1 MARPADRTAA
11 DWLSNEKKT
20 RRHRERIKVGET
32 KREERNQRAA
42 IFFLRCLCAF
52 PDAPGASAIKIPRR
66 HNGHCRHCRHC
77 AGAWHPIGPLSP
89 KKNPPSLRPSVL
101 LSTLAR
107 RQTFRLKVR
116 HFGKK
121 TRRPNGQSGAVH
133 VILAI
138 IMRPSSTPDW
148 LSIEASVQSGA
159 ASTPPVPIYAATP
172 SPLAATFPKKK
183 TRRRSVRVALPLVGF
198 IGSPEKTPPTQPLP
212 TLHRISLAPTSGLP
226 QRCTPTRFL
235 PSFFSIVPR
244 LFVGAG
250 LVVGLL

>member
-1 MARPADRTAA
+1 M
-11 DWLSNEKKT
+11 
-20 RRHRERIKVGET
+20 
-32 KREERNQRAA
+32 
-42 IFFLRCLCAF
+42 
-52 PDAPGASAIKIPRR
+52 
-66 HNGHCRHCRHC
+66 
-77 AGAWHPIGPLSP
+77 
-89 KKNPPSLRPSVL
+89 
-101 LSTLAR
+101 
-107 RQTFRLKVR
+107 R

-133 VILAI
+133 VFLAI

-198 IGSPEKTPPTQPLP
+198 IGSPEKNPPTQPLP

-235 PSFFSIVPR
+235 PSFFFDCTA
-244 LFVGAG
+244 FVCGCWASRG
-250 LVVGLL
+250 SPVVGNYVVLGFYLVLPAFFWGPTEFYWV